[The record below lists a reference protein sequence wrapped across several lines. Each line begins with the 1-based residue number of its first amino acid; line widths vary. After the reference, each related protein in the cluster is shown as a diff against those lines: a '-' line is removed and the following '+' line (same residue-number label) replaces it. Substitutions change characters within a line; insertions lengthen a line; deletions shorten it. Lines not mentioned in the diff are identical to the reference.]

1 MTPTPPLAD
10 AHESRR
16 GPTAA
21 VAAPAVLALVLAA
34 AWTSPLAGRAAHEE
48 AVLETPAS
56 TVAAAGEMRLTGRE
70 FAAGEEHRLRLV
82 GPLEE
87 HDLGGVTP
95 DSAGTFERSLRLPA
109 EAGPGRYQLVA
120 VAPDGDVAARLSLT
134 VVSSS
139 AAGGRDGSGSDTADD
154 GREAGGAA
162 AGARSAPAERRAT
175 AEEMEIE
182 RTRSGAEW
190 AVITLLLVASGGLG
204 VGLVRRGRRG
214 R

>member
-1 MTPTPPLAD
+1 MTRNSDPPD
-10 AHESRR
+10 ARESRS

-34 AWTSPLAGRAAHEE
+34 ATASPLTGRAVHEE
-48 AVLETPAS
+48 AVLEAPAS
-56 TVAAAGEMRLTGRE
+56 TVAAGGELRLTGRE

-82 GPLEE
+82 GALEE

-134 VVSSS
+134 LVPGS
-139 AAGGRDGSGSDTADD
+139 AAGRSGGSGDRTADGS
-154 GREAGGAA
+154 REAGGAA
-162 AGARSAPAERRAT
+162 AGDGSAPGGQRAT

-182 RTRSGAEW
+182 RSRSGAEW
-190 AVITLLLVASGGLG
+190 AVIVLLVVASGGLG
-204 VGLVRRGRRG
+204 AGLVRRGGRG